1 MRALVDLLAQAV
13 LAGRIK
19 LEEIGEGFGL
29 RAKTEERLKELEG
42 GDDGK
47 A

>member
-1 MRALVDLLAQAV
+1 MKALVDLLAQAV

-42 GDDGK
+42 GDDGR

>member
-1 MRALVDLLAQAV
+1 MKALVDLLVQAV

>member
-13 LAGRIK
+13 LAGRITLK
-19 LEEIGEGFGL
+19 DIGEGFGL